1 MKLKRLAVIAI
12 ALSASTFSMAASAND
27 AIVESICS
35 YVAADNKNDLRR
47 TLSDNRVRLKSVYD
61 SLSCNGMTL
70 VRFAMSNNAAGT
82 GEFIVKQL
90 PSSHFEQSGDMDWAK
105 SNGHADSPI
114 IASIQARISGS

>member
-1 MKLKRLAVIAI
+1 MKFNRAAILAI
-12 ALSASTFSMAASAND
+12 ALSTSVFSMTASAND

-61 SLSCNGMTL
+61 SLSCNGMPL

-90 PSSHFEQSGDMDWAK
+90 PSSHFEQSGDLDWAK
-105 SNGHADSPI
+105 ANGHADSPI

>member
-1 MKLKRLAVIAI
+1 MKLNRIAI
-12 ALSASTFSMAASAND
+12 IAMALSASAISTAASAND
-27 AIVESICS
+27 PIVESICA

-61 SLSCNGMTL
+61 GLSCNGL
-70 VRFAMSNNAAGT
+70 PLIRFAMSNNADGA

-90 PSSHFEQSGDMDWAK
+90 PSSHFEQSGDLDWAK
-105 SNGHADSPI
+105 ANGHADSPI